1 MNRSPYPF
9 SAIVGQSELWL
20 GLILNAVDP
29 TIGGVLIRGE
39 KGTAKS
45 TAVRGLAG
53 LLPEIDVVS
62 GCPFNCAPAAP
73 DPDCPAGPHPAG
85 VPGTARPVPLVELP
99 VGASTERV
107 TGSIDIQAALT
118 LGERRFEP
126 GLLASA
132 HRGILY
138 VDEVNLL
145 GDHLVDLLLDAAA
158 MGVNYVERD
167 SISVRH
173 SSRFLLVGTMNPE
186 EGELRPQLLD
196 RFGIT
201 VQVQGSTNPSERAE
215 VVRRRLAYEADPV
228 AFAGAWSAGDAS
240 TTQQIVSARER
251 LRRVVLPE
259 AMLERIV
266 SLSAAF
272 EVDGHRGDIVCA
284 KTAAA
289 LAAWDARD
297 EVCLDDVRKAAVLA
311 LAHRRRR
318 GPFDKPGIDPEEL
331 ERALAGD
338 PPEPE
343 PPPPEPPGG
352 ARPPG
357 NRPANDQAAGSRP
370 RGDANAGAGA
380 RSDPQQPSVTG
391 PRNTGGPEGA
401 AQAPGGAANAAE
413 QVQAPGEMPR
423 VAHIEVGGRGA
434 GALGRR
440 SRALSAQGHPVGA
453 QPVEG
458 GVSDI
463 SVAATLRVAAPLQR
477 SRRRTGPGLV
487 LLPQDLRANLREGR
501 EGNLILFVV
510 DASGSMAAR
519 QRMAATKG
527 AIASLLADAYQR
539 RDRVGMIS
547 FRAERAE
554 VMLAA
559 TSSSH
564 AAARRLADL
573 PSGGR
578 TPLAAGLEMAGRVL
592 ATEALRDPLRRPLL
606 VLLTDGRANAGGPDP
621 VAAALA
627 AAAAL
632 GARGVPG
639 IVVDTEDAAVRLGIA
654 GRVAGAMGARCV
666 RLEELA
672 GAPLARVVRAV
683 AGIDRRRR
691 AG

>member
-1 MNRSPYPF
+1 VNRSPYPF
-9 SAIVGQSELWL
+9 SAIVGQRDLWL

-45 TAVRGLAG
+45 TAVRGLAR
-53 LLPEIDVVS
+53 LLPQIDVVR

-73 DPDCPAGPHPAG
+73 DPDCPAGPHPPD
-85 VPGTARPVPLVELP
+85 VPRGQRPIPLVELP

-201 VQVQGSTNPSERAE
+201 VEVVGSTDPSERAE
-215 VVRRRLAYEADPV
+215 VVRRRLAYEADPE
-228 AFAGAWSAGDAS
+228 AFAIAWSPGDAS
-240 TTQQIVSARER
+240 TTQCIVSARQR
-251 LRRVVLPE
+251 LRCVVLPD
-259 AMLERIV
+259 AMLDRIV
-266 SLSAAF
+266 SVCAAF

-284 KTAAA
+284 KTATA

-297 EVCLDDVRKAAVLA
+297 EVCLDDVRKAALLA

-318 GPFDKPGIDPEEL
+318 GPFDEPGIDPEEL
-331 ERALAGD
+331 ERALAGES
-338 PPEPE
+338 PQPE
-343 PPPPEPPGG
+343 PPHREPP
-352 ARPPG
+352 REPP
-357 NRPANDQAAGSRP
+357 RGSRP
-370 RGDANAGAGA
+370 PNDRPAGPRSLGDAGTGTQAG
-380 RSDPQQPSVTG
+380 SQPEQPSVG
-391 PRNTGGPEGA
+391 SPANASGSEGPEG
-401 AQAPGGAANAAE
+401 PGHAAE

-423 VAHIEVGGRGA
+423 VAQIEVGGRGA

-440 SRALSAQGHPVGA
+440 SRALSEQGHPVGA
-453 QPVEG
+453 RQMAG
-458 GVSDI
+458 DGRDVSI
-463 SVAATLRVAAPLQR
+463 AATLRVAAPLQIPRQR
-477 SRRRTGPGLV
+477 SGPGLV
-487 LLPQDLRANLREGR
+487 LEAQDLRTNLREGR

-519 QRMAATKG
+519 QRMAATKA

-547 FRAERAE
+547 FRGDAAA
-554 VMLAA
+554 VMLPP
-559 TSSSH
+559 TSSSQ
-564 AAARRLADL
+564 AAASRLAEL
-573 PSGGR
+573 PTGGR

-592 ATEALRDPLRRPLL
+592 AAEALRDPLRRPLL
-606 VLLTDGRANAGGPDP
+606 VVLTDGRANAGAGDP

-632 GARGVPG
+632 GTRGVPG
-639 IVVDTEDAAVRLGIA
+639 IVVDTEDGAVRLGIA
-654 GRVAGAMGARCV
+654 RRVAGALGARCV

-672 GAPLARVVRAV
+672 GAPLARVIRAV
-683 AGIDRRRR
+683 AGIERRRR